1 MGDVCVYACIDL
13 KINLHFSLMID
24 LYVIT
29 SLLSKFSQCLA
40 LLKNAIYF
48 FLHIA
53 YKIFTVSIE
62 HLFPFNWSFWL
73 FVVGMA
79 AVGLCELSWN
89 QRYWISRL

>member
-48 FLHIA
+48 FCILLI
-53 YKIFTVSIE
+53 KFLLLVLNICF
-62 HLFPFNWSFWL
+62 HLTGL
-73 FVVGMA
+73 FGC
-79 AVGLCELSWN
+79 LL
-89 QRYWISRL
+89 